1 MNLNHRYIN
10 NEQGAP
16 EFIIL
21 PIAEYEELLN
31 KANYYDD
38 EDDSE
43 WEDVPVERGEED
55 DTLIPHEV
63 VSIMIDEKVSL
74 LAAWRIYRNLSQQEV
89 AEKTGLTQSAIS
101 QMERAESKPQKK
113 TREKLAKIYQCLPE
127 QLTID

>member
-10 NEQGAP
+10 NEQGTP

-21 PIAEYEELLN
+21 PIAEYEELLS
-31 KANYYDD
+31 KSLPYDD
-38 EDDSE
+38 EDESE
-43 WEDVPVERGEED
+43 WEEIPVEKGEND
-55 DTLIPHEV
+55 DALIPHDV
-63 VSIMIDEKVSL
+63 VSIMIDEDVSL

-89 AEKTGLTQSAIS
+89 AERTGLTQSAIS

-113 TREKLAKIYQCLPE
+113 TREKLARIYQCLPE